1 MTKARSLVLGL
12 REYYAE
18 RRKESASSEHQ
29 ALEEIQKIVSINDEP
44 DSKKVQD
51 VAEVSSRGIR
61 AEDEWALE
69 YITISRIQPLLEAFD
84 DDASSL
90 VSVSEVNA
98 FSRARP
104 KEWRFVTCRLR
115 CGSAL

>member
-1 MTKARSLVLGL
+1 MAL

-18 RRKESASSEHQ
+18 YRKTTTANHEALQEIRQILSSTE
-29 ALEEIQKIVSINDEP
+29 EP
-44 DSKKVQD
+44 DATKVQEIRQVTD
-51 VAEVSSRGIR
+51 RGVR
-61 AEDEWALE
+61 PEDEWALQ

-98 FSRARP
+98 FTKARP
-104 KEWRFVTCRLR
+104 NGWRYARLAR
-115 CGSAL
+115 FNRDADTY